1 GRIPLNTAGNL
12 AGGGPGNGGT
22 HAAHLGN
29 SVSEIDPTYG
39 LQNGFQ
45 INTSDA
51 GYAFT
56 TPVYG
61 TFPYYPAQDSQVDTG
76 GIDVRLT
83 QLRNLLAGTRP
94 QTSPGV
100 PGLSQ
105 GQPGSG
111 QINGDNNVVLI
122 NGWTYFMPNNV
133 ADPND
138 AVIATDGNGN
148 PYVQRMNPPVAGRW
162 GEADS
167 VSGGI
172 DAPNAPNQING
183 YVNLVQDGFT

>member
-1 GRIPLNTAGNL
+1 M
-12 AGGGPGNGGT
+12 
-22 HAAHLGN
+22 
-29 SVSEIDPTYG
+29 
-39 LQNGFQ
+39 
-45 INTSDA
+45 
-51 GYAFT
+51 
-56 TPVYG
+56 
-61 TFPYYPAQDSQVDTG
+61 
-76 GIDVRLT
+76 
-83 QLRNLLAGTRP
+83 
-94 QTSPGV
+94 

-122 NGWTYFMPNNV
+122 NGWAYFMPNSV

-183 YVNLVQDGFT
+183 YVNLVQDGFTNPVRAGYSWDISDVLLGVARDAADDNLNAFDPYPPGHTGEDNDLDYYDPAGGLVLPVDRMRRYVTPGDINGTGSVVTLDFQHRRGGRPPWQGPLL